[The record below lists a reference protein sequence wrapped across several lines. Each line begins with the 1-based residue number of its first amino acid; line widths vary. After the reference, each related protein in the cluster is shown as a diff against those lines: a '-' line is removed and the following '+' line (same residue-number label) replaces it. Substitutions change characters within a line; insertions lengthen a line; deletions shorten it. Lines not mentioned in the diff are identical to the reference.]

1 MNPRVGSVGCP
12 RARGALSPLKG
23 TFCDSGMAIQQMLEA
38 MSCDGDYATPDLGT
52 LHIGQA
58 GLHTIKVR
66 PGDAAPWRPIT
77 LRTVLFQPEEA
88 Q

>member
-1 MNPRVGSVGCP
+1 MV
-12 RARGALSPLKG
+12 
-23 TFCDSGMAIQQMLEA
+23 IQQILEA
-38 MSCDGDYATPDLGT
+38 MSCDGDYTTLDLGT
-52 LHIGQA
+52 LDIRQA

-66 PGDAAPWRPIT
+66 PGDASAWRPIT